1 MPFIWRE
8 YLVLAQ
14 HLQTYVSP
22 VFSQEAAFRCAVSRS
37 YYAAFCHA
45 RNYAR
50 AHQGFIPSNKADD
63 HGRVRLHF
71 KTRGEITGAMSL
83 DRLRQWR
90 NQCDYDDTIS
100 GLTVL
105 FSSAIAEAQKIFNR
119 L

>member
-1 MPFIWRE
+1 M
-8 YLVLAQ
+8 
-14 HLQTYVSP
+14 
-22 VFSQEAAFRCAVSRS
+22 SRS

-50 AHQGFIPSNKADD
+50 DHQRFFPSNKADD

-71 KTRGEITGAMSL
+71 KTRGEITVAMSL

-105 FSSAIAEAQKIFNR
+105 LSSAIAEAQKIFNR